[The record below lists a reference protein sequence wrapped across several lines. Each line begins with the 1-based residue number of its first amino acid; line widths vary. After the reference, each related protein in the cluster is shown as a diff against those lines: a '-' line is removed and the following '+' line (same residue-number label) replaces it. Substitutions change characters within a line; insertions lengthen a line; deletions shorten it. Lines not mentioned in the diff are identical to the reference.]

1 MSNADE
7 RKMIF
12 KNARLVVAPVWQAEA
27 ASATAISKRS
37 GRQRKNV
44 FGANNKKSI
53 LGERPSP
60 LKICSGEAQNG
71 AATAFQIFYEQ
82 ITYLL

>member
-12 KNARLVVAPVWQAEA
+12 KNARLVVAPVWQA

>member
-1 MSNADE
+1 
-7 RKMIF
+7 MIF
-12 KNARLVVAPVWQAEA
+12 KNARLVVAPVWQA